1 MIRRLPQPVGVLVE
15 HGSVEVDAAL
25 AARYAEAVGAAPS
38 LSAGGELPLGLA
50 LSVRGG
56 ALSAMELDPQAIGV
70 HGGHTV
76 TLSDRFVYPAIYRLA
91 ARIDQVFEKSGRSGP
106 LTVIARS
113 SLLSDPAGRLVA
125 MVADQHI
132 VRWRAAAPGEVR
144 PAAIP
149 LERPPT
155 PDSEIEVGAMIA
167 VEHGPAPDASGVH
180 RYAQGMAE
188 PESLFVDPAFARQL
202 GFADVIVPGPLQAA
216 LMERLIATRL
226 PEWRLERIS
235 LSFRISVIAAELI
248 TLSAQVIEAEPHDP
262 GMPLVLDLTI
272 ENARGERAAVGTA
285 TLRRRA

>member
-25 AARYAEAVGAAPS
+25 AARYAQAVGALPPP
-38 LSAGGELPLGLA
+38 AGGELPLGLA
-50 LSVRGG
+50 LSVRGA
-56 ALSAMELDPQAIGV
+56 ALAAMELAPQAVGV

-76 TLSDRFVYPAIYRLA
+76 TLSGPFVFPAVYRVA

-113 SLLSDPAGRLVA
+113 SLLSDPAGHVVALVE
-125 MVADQHI
+125 DQHI
-132 VRWRAAAPGEVR
+132 VRWRSAAPGDDK
-144 PAAIP
+144 PAAV
-149 LERPPT
+149 PPQGPPA
-155 PDSEIEVGAMIA
+155 PDSELEVGAVIA
-167 VEHGPAPDASGVH
+167 VEHRPAPDASEVR

-188 PESLFVDPAFARQL
+188 PEALFVDPTFARQL

-216 LMERLIATRL
+216 LLERLIATRL

-248 TLSAQVIEAEPHDP
+248 TLSALVIEAEPLDP
-262 GMPLVLDLTI
+262 AASLVLDLTV

-285 TLRRRA
+285 TLRRRR